1 MKFNIALFPVALI
14 ISGCTVQSDST
25 YNLALDE
32 MTPKVIEMTLDKYQ
46 SQVVQVQSE
55 FYLPPF
61 KKNTAHFNNC
71 DGEFIPR
78 ELIKYVPFISSEK
91 HYFVSNS
98 VNQPEVLKKFHQCL
112 LTEFNKSPV
121 PKEEA
126 DKFIKSIQL
135 ANVKSNPEI
144 NAKVNE
150 ITQDN
155 ILTFGELVELYN
167 LLNNKVPLSTATSLK
182 DAFKPN

>member
-1 MKFNIALFPVALI
+1 MKFNIVFFPIALI
-14 ISGCTVQSDST
+14 IAGCTVQSDST

-32 MTPKVIEMTLDKYQ
+32 MTPRVIEMTLDEYQ
-46 SQVVQVQSE
+46 SQVVQIQSE

-61 KKNTAHFNNC
+61 KKNTAHFKNC
-71 DGEFIPR
+71 NGEFIPR
-78 ELIKYVPFISSEK
+78 ELIKNVPFISSEK

-98 VNQPEVLKKFHQCL
+98 VNQTELLKKYVHCL

-121 PKEEA
+121 PKHEV
-126 DKFIKSIQL
+126 DKFIKSIQI
-135 ANVKSNPEI
+135 AKVKSNPEI

-182 DAFKPN
+182 DAFKS

>member
-1 MKFNIALFPVALI
+1 M
-14 ISGCTVQSDST
+14 
-25 YNLALDE
+25 
-32 MTPKVIEMTLDKYQ
+32 
-46 SQVVQVQSE
+46 
-55 FYLPPF
+55 
-61 KKNTAHFNNC
+61 
-71 DGEFIPR
+71 
-78 ELIKYVPFISSEK
+78 
-91 HYFVSNS
+91 
-98 VNQPEVLKKFHQCL
+98 
-112 LTEFNKSPV
+112 
-121 PKEEA
+121 
-126 DKFIKSIQL
+126 

>member
-61 KKNTAHFNNC
+61 KRILHTLIIVTVSLF
-71 DGEFIPR
+71 R
-78 ELIKYVPFISSEK
+78 E
-91 HYFVSNS
+91 N
-98 VNQPEVLKKFHQCL
+98 
-112 LTEFNKSPV
+112 
-121 PKEEA
+121 
-126 DKFIKSIQL
+126 
-135 ANVKSNPEI
+135 
-144 NAKVNE
+144 
-150 ITQDN
+150 
-155 ILTFGELVELYN
+155 
-167 LLNNKVPLSTATSLK
+167 
-182 DAFKPN
+182 